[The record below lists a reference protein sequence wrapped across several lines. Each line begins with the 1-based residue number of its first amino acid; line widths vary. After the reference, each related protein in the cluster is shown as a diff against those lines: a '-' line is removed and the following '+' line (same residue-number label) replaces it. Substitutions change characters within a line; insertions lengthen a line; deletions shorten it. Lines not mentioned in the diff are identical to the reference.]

1 MGVIRTG
8 FLGTPM
14 ARLLDMG
21 MSYKHRVL
29 WLKQGPWMVP
39 AKVSHPQRE
48 QTSKGFCASTMAL
61 GRKGERPGAD
71 TFLSLKFFIPTAR

>member
-8 FLGTPM
+8 LLGIPM

-21 MSYKHRVL
+21 MTYRHRVL
-29 WLKQGPWMVP
+29 WLKQGPRAVP
-39 AKVSHPQRE
+39 AEVSYPQRE
-48 QTSKGFCASTMAL
+48 QTSRGFCASTMAL
-61 GRKGERPGAD
+61 GRKGERPRAD